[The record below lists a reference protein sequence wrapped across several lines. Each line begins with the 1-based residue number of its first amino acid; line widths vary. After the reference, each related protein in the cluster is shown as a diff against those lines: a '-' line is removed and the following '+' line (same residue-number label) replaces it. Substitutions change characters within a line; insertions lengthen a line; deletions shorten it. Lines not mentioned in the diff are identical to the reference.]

1 MKTWTKI
8 AALALLA
15 LAGCRTPKNAEG
27 PRDYEGVR
35 RRAGEAH
42 SAHDA
47 QDKGMQDAD
56 AQ

>member
-1 MKTWTKI
+1 MKTWTKF

-15 LAGCRTPKNAEG
+15 LAGCRTPKSEG
-27 PRDYEGVR
+27 ARDYDGAR
-35 RRAGEAH
+35 RRANEAH